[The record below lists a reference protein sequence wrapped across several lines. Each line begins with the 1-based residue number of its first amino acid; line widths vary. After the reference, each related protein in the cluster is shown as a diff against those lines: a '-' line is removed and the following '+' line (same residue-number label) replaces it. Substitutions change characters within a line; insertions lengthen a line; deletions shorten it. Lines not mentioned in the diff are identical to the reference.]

1 MRKMRVMRKISQEKS
16 LQSRIRR
23 QDQTLLHPIK
33 SVELNHQIERHSS
46 RALNSTIR
54 LGAQEERRL
63 TFHFFILS
71 IFIYTSTFQLGKLTL
86 ITMYF

>member
-1 MRKMRVMRKISQEKS
+1 MRKTMRKMMRKMKVMRKMMRKMKVMRKISQEKS

-46 RALNSTIR
+46 PALNSTIR
-54 LGAQEERRL
+54 FGAQEERRL
-63 TFHFFILS
+63 TRA
-71 IFIYTSTFQLGKLTL
+71 
-86 ITMYF
+86 